1 MFDIIKKTRVWF
13 LFSGT
18 LIVLSIVTL
27 MFNGMVRGKILNFGI
42 DFTGGTLLNLR
53 FTQQVTVGQV
63 REVLDTYKL
72 GGAGIQKSGEKDIL
86 IRFEP
91 LETEIRQ
98 KIVDD
103 LGQRL
108 GGVELLEADT
118 IGPVIGSELRSQA
131 IWAIL
136 LASAGILIYLS
147 FRFEFIYAAAGVV
160 ALLHDAIITTGFM
173 ALLYRNVDV
182 TFIAGILT
190 ILGYSIND
198 TVVIFDRI
206 RENLKKPGAQKKKFF
221 ELVNQ
226 SLWETMARSINTVLT
241 VIVMVLMLLIF
252 GGENIRDLCILL
264 MIGFTFGA
272 YSSIFIASPLVVLW
286 ERGKK

>member
-27 MFNGMVRGKILNFGI
+27 MFNGMVRGKVLNFGI

-53 FTQQVTVGQV
+53 FTQPVSVGQV

-91 LETEIRQ
+91 LETEVRQ

-103 LGQRL
+103 LGQKL

-118 IGPVIGSELRSQA
+118 IGPVIGSELRYQA
-131 IWAIL
+131 IWALI

-173 ALLYRNVDV
+173 ALLFRNVDI

-206 RENLKKPGAQKKKFF
+206 RENLKRPGAQKKKFS

-252 GGENIRDLCILL
+252 GGENIRDFCLL
-264 MIGFTFGA
+264 LLVGFTLGA

>member
-1 MFDIIKKTRVWF
+1 MFDIIGKTRLWF

-18 LIVLSIVTL
+18 LIVLSLVALT
-27 MFNGMVRGKILNFGI
+27 FNGMVRGKLLNFGI

-53 FTQQVTVGQV
+53 FSQPVSVGQV
-63 REVLDTYKL
+63 REILDAYKL

-86 IRFEP
+86 IRCEP
-91 LETEIRQ
+91 LETEVRQ

-103 LGQRL
+103 LGQKL

-118 IGPVIGSELRSQA
+118 IGPLIGSELRGQA
-131 IWAIL
+131 VWALI

-147 FRFEFIYAAAGVV
+147 FRFEFIYAAAGVI
-160 ALLHDAIITTGFM
+160 ALLHDAIISTGFI
-173 ALLYRNVDV
+173 ALLYRNVDI
-182 TFIAGILT
+182 TFVAGILT

-206 RENLKKPGAQKKKFF
+206 RENLKKPGAQKKKFS

-226 SLWETMARSINTVLT
+226 SLLETMARSINTVLT

-252 GGENIRDLCILL
+252 GGENIRDFCLLL
-264 MIGFTFGA
+264 MVGFTFGT
-272 YSSIFIASPLVVLW
+272 YSSIFIASPIVVLW
-286 ERGKK
+286 ERRKK